1 LVLAVLVERVGLKT
15 AQTELILYMQRL
27 HQYVA
32 VQAELTQQAV
42 LLVVLEVV
50 QVAAVAVMLLARQ
63 IKDSLVVAEQA
74 LQTMAAVAAEAQ
86 ALLGLMGQV
95 LLAVMAAQVFLQVL
109 LVLL

>member
-1 LVLAVLVERVGLKT
+1 MG
-15 AQTELILYMQRL
+15 QTVLILVFSLSLPLVVEQ
-27 HQYVA
+27 A
-32 VQAELTQQAV
+32 VLTQQAV